1 MNGKSLLKVSAD
13 SVKDQYIKTGNT
25 RHSQS
30 LWQRKKIP
38 SAVSNFIAEG
48 ICHFE
53 KDDIGHLFR
62 GMVPFY
68 VIKKMN
74 QFIFFPAVVFPFFCQ
89 NTDKELTMEYC
100 CGTYPYI
107 LCSF

>member
-1 MNGKSLLKVSAD
+1 MIDAGTILQKM
-13 SVKDQYIKTGNT
+13 
-25 RHSQS
+25 
-30 LWQRKKIP
+30 KKQTFRYVICF
-38 SAVSNFIAEG
+38 AAEG
-48 ICHFE
+48 LYLFE
-53 KDDIGHLFR
+53 NDDIGHLFR

-100 CGTYPYI
+100 CGTYPCI
-107 LCSF
+107 LC

>member
-1 MNGKSLLKVSAD
+1 MIDAGTILQKM
-13 SVKDQYIKTGNT
+13 
-25 RHSQS
+25 
-30 LWQRKKIP
+30 KKQTFRYVICF
-38 SAVSNFIAEG
+38 AAEG
-48 ICHFE
+48 LY
-53 KDDIGHLFR
+53 LFR

>member
-53 KDDIGHLFR
+53 EDDIGHRFEVRLD
-62 GMVPFY
+62 P
-68 VIKKMN
+68 
-74 QFIFFPAVVFPFFCQ
+74 
-89 NTDKELTMEYC
+89 KELPE
-100 CGTYPYI
+100 
-107 LCSF
+107 SFTIF